1 MSDSSHNSWKLV
13 SFGDKISSVIRMISM
28 SAGQLWRLGAVLLV
42 AGLLSGAVVTML
54 SSAGDGNAFIAIV
67 LMIPIAVLFAAFI
80 PAMVIMLHQ
89 TITQGVVP
97 SWRDAL
103 RSGFS
108 TIGPVIVA
116 SLLYT
121 LIQFVIFMAALLL
134 VFLLALIL
142 GADIDNNNALIGF
155 VNLFGVIIFPI
166 IDGYVGFYL
175 LAVILHQKRGVEA
188 LRYSYQIVKGRW
200 FHVLFNKI
208 GIAIVVYMVVVIGMV
223 ISFIP
228 RIFSGGSLYD
238 TGVLGIIVGFGFDL
252 FNIVSVVVAG
262 IAYLGFLMVLYM
274 SLHDAYEQR
283 MTPQTHE

>member
-42 AGLLSGAVVTML
+42 AGLLSGVVFEIARDFNEL
-54 SSAGDGNAFIAIV
+54 IAIV
-67 LMIPIAVLFAAFI
+67 LMVPIAVLFAAVI
-80 PAMVIMLHQ
+80 PAMVIMLHH
-89 TITQGVVP
+89 TITHGVVP

-121 LIQFVIFMAALLL
+121 LIQFVIFMAALLV
-134 VFLLALIL
+134 VFLLTLIL
-142 GADIDNNNALIGF
+142 GADIDNNNALVGF
-155 VNLFGVIIFPI
+155 TNLFGVIIFPI

-208 GIAIVVYMVVVIGMV
+208 GISIFIAILIYMAVAIGILIPLI
-223 ISFIP
+223 ISSAI
-228 RIFSGGSLYD
+228 SLN
-238 TGVLGIIVGFGFDL
+238 GAGILAGILGVGFGVFS
-252 FNIVSVVVAG
+252 IVAYVIAG